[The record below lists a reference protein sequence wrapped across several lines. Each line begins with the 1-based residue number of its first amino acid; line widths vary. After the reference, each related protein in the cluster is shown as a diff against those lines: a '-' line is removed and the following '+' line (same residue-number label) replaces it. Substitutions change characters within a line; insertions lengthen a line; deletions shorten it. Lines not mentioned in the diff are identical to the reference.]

1 MKPEFNIIIAAVLL
15 AGIGILTKLIGTD
28 IHPGVIAFYR
38 VFFAMITLAILC
50 PFVDKTTF
58 KPARKDLSMFAVIGL
73 VFAVNLGLSTY
84 VYLKAPI
91 QNLSAIAAICPFF
104 VLILNYFILREKI
117 TRTKI
122 ITLII
127 AIVGLLIINPFKVG
141 GETLIYGFALF
152 LAVLDAMIIVLMR
165 KENANH
171 TIGDTFWFF
180 FFATIFLLPFPVVFG
195 LGKLSI
201 YVFIIGLIST
211 GLGYFFYNLG
221 LEKLEAEVATII
233 ATITIP
239 IVSVVLAV
247 IILREKL
254 NPPVLIGGA
263 ILIASGVY
271 LETHN
276 KTLKAKG
283 IHKRKWSSKKFLHL
297 KKH

>member
-1 MKPEFNIIIAAVLL
+1 LQPF
-15 AGIGILTKLIGTD
+15 
-28 IHPGVIAFYR
+28 
-38 VFFAMITLAILC
+38 C
-50 PFVDKTTF
+50 PLVDKTTF
-58 KPARKDLSMFAVIGL
+58 KPVKKDLGMYAVIGL

-104 VLILNYFILREKI
+104 VLILSYFILREKI

-122 ITLII
+122 ITLLI

-141 GETLIYGFALF
+141 GETLVYGLALF

-171 TIGDTFWFF
+171 AIGDTFWFF
-180 FFATIFLLPFPVVFG
+180 FFASIFLLPFPIIFG

-201 YVFIIGLIST
+201 YVFIIGLAST

-247 IILREKL
+247 IILSEKL

-283 IHKRKWSSKKFLHL
+283 IHKRK
-297 KKH
+297 